1 MRIVFFAGRMPDLC
15 GAFFHDIDLAI
26 ELERRGHEIVFLTI
40 IDVPK
45 EGVNGGVYRGFRY
58 MHYSAGGKYLDVSE
72 GWICPHAP
80 SLPEVRR
87 LNSRGYNRPILT
99 TCHYDGSYQAL
110 TKNNPGRMIR
120 WVEMVMFINSTMEP
134 NFRKNVNPWPPNVVR
149 TAIVRPLMH
158 EDKIRIDE
166 PFQGDCI
173 TLVNANQNKGVTQF
187 IEIAKRM
194 PDRKFLAV
202 IPYYGELTPPP
213 VPSNVELIPFD
224 NDIRNILKRTRV
236 LVMPSYYESFGRVA
250 VESMYNGIP
259 VIYSKPAIKPK
270 DITGSTEGMEEW
282 ITPAGIPCERENI
295 DEWINII
302 NSLDDETTYSNRS
315 EVVKQH
321 IRNMNLFTESNRIAG
336 LVEQFIRENP
346 VKIHVPQPNQQESIQ
361 MTPQQ
366 TATKIVQPTGRV
378 GLSSGRLRI
387 QR

>member
-1 MRIVFFAGRMPDLC
+1 MPDLC

-224 NDIRNILKRTRV
+224 NDIRNILKRTRI

-295 DEWINII
+295 DQWINII

>member
-295 DEWINII
+295 DQWINII

>member
-1 MRIVFFAGRMPDLC
+1 MPDLC

>member
-224 NDIRNILKRTRV
+224 NDIRNILKRTRI

-295 DEWINII
+295 DQWINII

>member
-224 NDIRNILKRTRV
+224 NDIRNILKRTRI

-295 DEWINII
+295 DQWINII

-346 VKIHVPQPNQQESIQ
+346 VKIYVPQPNQQESIQ

>member
-1 MRIVFFAGRMPDLC
+1 MPDLC

-224 NDIRNILKRTRV
+224 NDIRNILKRTRI

-295 DEWINII
+295 DQWINII

-346 VKIHVPQPNQQESIQ
+346 VKIYVPQPNQQESIQ

>member
-1 MRIVFFAGRMPDLC
+1 MPDLC

-295 DEWINII
+295 DQWINII
-302 NSLDDETTYSNRS
+302 NSLDDETTYSNKS